1 MAEQIGIQL
10 VHLELVCLRESLDL
24 TQVAHQCPNI
34 QILEIYYSMAVHVS
48 SPDNFQFK
56 NLQKLIIYSTD
67 VVGPNAQKVSNASS
81 IHFLSRTKF
90 SLSGQKNFS

>member
-67 VVGPNAQKVSNASS
+67 VVGPNAQKVSNDNFATFEGYSS
-81 IHFLSRTKF
+81 FI
-90 SLSGQKNFS
+90 

>member
-24 TQVAHQCPNI
+24 TQVARQCPNI

-67 VVGPNAQKVSNASS
+67 VVGPNAQKVSNQ
-81 IHFLSRTKF
+81 KF
-90 SLSGQKNFS
+90 YLKTDLQSPWALANL